1 MKYFLCLKGNQK
13 KPLLKER
20 SQVGTKHHHI
30 SPATSLSLNLLI
42 YNTGICL
49 LIGVSG
55 KSNYDNVCC
64 H

>member
-13 KPLLKER
+13 KPLLRER
-20 SQVGTKHHHI
+20 PQVGIKHHHI
-30 SPATSLSLNLLI
+30 SPATSLSVNLLI
-42 YNTGICL
+42 YNMGIRL
-49 LIGVSG
+49 LIGVSR